1 MVEFKYRHLLHS
13 LNIIIGTLSCM
24 FSVYLYIMFILYI
37 SELLNFLSL
46 SLIASTILVV
56 STISH
61 STDHMVESFHRHT
74 ITKLSGEV
82 LYTRH
87 FLHLLCM

>member
-1 MVEFKYRHLLHS
+1 
-13 LNIIIGTLSCM
+13 
-24 FSVYLYIMFILYI
+24 MFILYI
-37 SELLNFLSL
+37 SEFSNFLSL
-46 SLIASTILVV
+46 NLIASTILVV

-61 STDHMVESFHRHT
+61 STDHMIESFHRHT

-87 FLHLLCM
+87 FLHLLCIQRHFA